1 MSDDLSGFSM
11 MELFRT
17 EAESQTAILSEGL
30 LTVETSDGSS
40 AVFEPLMRAAH
51 SLKGA
56 ARIVGVN
63 AAVRIAHAMEDCL
76 VAAQHGK
83 VAILP
88 HHIDILLRAV
98 DLLSQTALVAEDQ
111 LNEWETAHEASIAG
125 METELAAI
133 LSGEAAPTPPVAEPQ
148 VAPTPVS
155 EPLTT
160 KPQAVSD
167 DLSGFSMM
175 ELFRTEA
182 ESQTAILSEGLLAV
196 ETSDG
201 SSAIFEPLMRA
212 AHSLK
217 GAARIV
223 GVNAAV
229 RIAHAMEDCL
239 VAAQHDQVT
248 ILSHHIDILLRA
260 VDLLNQTAL
269 VAEDQL
275 NEWETAHEASI
286 AGMEAE
292 LASILSG
299 EALPTAEPQ
308 VTLAPASE
316 PLATKPQAVSDDL
329 SGFSMMELFRTE
341 AESQTA
347 ILSEGLL
354 TVETSDGSSAVFEP
368 LMRAAHSLKGAARI
382 VGVNAAV
389 RIAHAMEDCLV
400 AAQHGKVAI
409 LPHHIDILL
418 RAVDLLSQTALVA
431 EDQLNEWETAHEAS
445 IAGMEAELAAILSG
459 QGAPPPLPVAA
470 VAPPPVAAA
479 PQVAAPPVPPAKA
492 PVTPAKPAASPKPK
506 SESRATAERTPPAAP
521 EQAERVVRVTAE
533 SLTRLMGLAGESLV
547 QTRQLRPFVT
557 SLLTLKGRQTAL
569 LETIQTLEDR
579 RESGRGLDPAVL
591 AEVLAKAKAQA
602 NECLQGLGKKME
614 EFEEIARRSEDLSG
628 RLHHEVLTSRMRP
641 MADGVR
647 GFPRMVRDVARQLG
661 KSVRFEVLG
670 ETTGVDRDIL
680 DKLEAPLNHLIRN
693 ALDHAIELPDQRLA
707 AGKNQTGTIRME
719 ARHRAGMLQITLT
732 DDGQGIDPERLRVKV
747 VERGLVGARMAE
759 QLTEAELLEFLFLP
773 GFSTKDAV
781 TELSG
786 RGVGLDVV
794 QNMVKAVG
802 GIVRVSSQ
810 VGKGT
815 RFSLQL
821 PITMSVIRALLVRI
835 AGEPYA
841 FPLNRI
847 DRILRVPRS
856 DVQILEGRQ
865 HFSMDD
871 QPVGLVE
878 ATQVLNFPPVESADD
893 FLSVVVASDRSHRFG
908 VVVDEFLGERDL
920 EVRPLDARLGR
931 VPNINSASVLEDGWP
946 VLIIDVEDMV
956 RSIDNLLGGRRL
968 NRVAEAAEQSSRRGP
983 KRILVVDDSITVRE
997 LERQLLESRGYVVEV
1012 AVDGVDG
1019 WNTVRGGDY
1028 HLVISDV
1035 DMPRMDG
1042 IQLVQH
1048 IKSDARLKGIPVVI
1062 VSYKDREEDRMRGL
1076 DAGANCYLTKSSF
1089 HDRTFLDTVVDLIG
1103 EAVE

>member
-1 MSDDLSGFSM
+1 

-17 EAESQTAILSEGL
+17 EADSQTAILSEGL
-30 LTVETSDGSS
+30 LAVETSDGSS

-63 AAVRIAHAMEDCL
+63 AAVRVAHAMEDCL

-83 VAILP
+83 IKILP

-98 DLLSQTALVAEDQ
+98 DLLSQTALVPEDQ
-111 LNEWETAHEASIAG
+111 LNEWETAHEETIAG
-125 METELAAI
+125 MEADLTSI
-133 LSGEAAPTPPVAEPQ
+133 LTGEAPPPPTPAPPVAEPK
-148 VAPTPVS
+148 VAPAPLL
-155 EPLTT
+155 EPLAT
-160 KPQAVSD
+160 KPKAASD
-167 DLSGFSMM
+167 DLSGFSMI

-182 ESQTAILSEGLLAV
+182 DSQTAILSEGLLA
-196 ETSDG
+196 
-201 SSAIFEPLMRA
+201 
-212 AHSLK
+212 
-217 GAARIV
+217 
-223 GVNAAV
+223 
-229 RIAHAMEDCL
+229 
-239 VAAQHDQVT
+239 
-248 ILSHHIDILLRA
+248 
-260 VDLLNQTAL
+260 
-269 VAEDQL
+269 
-275 NEWETAHEASI
+275 
-286 AGMEAE
+286 
-292 LASILSG
+292 
-299 EALPTAEPQ
+299 
-308 VTLAPASE
+308 
-316 PLATKPQAVSDDL
+316 
-329 SGFSMMELFRTE
+329 
-341 AESQTA
+341 
-347 ILSEGLL
+347 
-354 TVETSDGSSAVFEP
+354 VETSDGSSAVFEP

-389 RIAHAMEDCLV
+389 RVAHAMEDCLV
-400 AAQHGKVAI
+400 AAQHGKIKI

-418 RAVDLLSQTALVA
+418 RAVDLLSQTALVP
-431 EDQLNEWETAHEAS
+431 EDQLNEWETAHEET
-445 IAGMEAELAAILSG
+445 IAGMEADLTSILTGEAPPTPTPAPPVAEPKVEPAPLLEPLATKPKAASDDLSGFSMIELFRTEADSQTAILSEG
-459 QGAPPPLPVAA
+459 LLAVETSDGSSAVFEPLMRAAHSLKGAARIVGVNAAVRVAHAMEDCLVAA
-470 VAPPPVAAA
+470 QHGKIKILPHHIDILLRAVDLLSQTALVPEDQLNEWETAHEETIAGMEADLNSILTGKAAAGPIAPEAPTPVVAAS
-479 PQVAAPPVPPAKA
+479 QTAAPSVQTSKPPAA
-492 PVTPAKPAASPKPK
+492 PTKSVSSSKPK
-506 SESRATAERTPPAAP
+506 SESPVKVERTPLAAP

-569 LETIQTLEDR
+569 LETIQSLEDR

-591 AEVLAKAKAQA
+591 AEVLAKAKLQA

-693 ALDHAIELPDQRLA
+693 ALDHAIEFPDQRLA
-707 AGKNQTGTIRME
+707 AGKDQVGTIRME

-732 DDGQGIDPERLRVKV
+732 DDGQGIDPERLRLKV

-759 QLTEAELLEFLFLP
+759 QLTEPELLEFLFLP

-821 PITMSVIRALLVRI
+821 PITMSVIRALLVQI

-856 DVQILEGRQ
+856 EVQILEGRQ
-865 HFSMDD
+865 HFAMDD

-878 ATQVLNFPPVESADD
+878 ATQVLNFPPVETAND

-946 VLIIDVEDMV
+946 VLLIDVEDMV

-968 NRVAEAAEQSSRRGP
+968 NRVAEAAEQSLRRGP

-997 LERQLLESRGYVVEV
+997 LERQLLESRGYVVDV

-1089 HDRTFLDTVVDLIG
+1089 HDRTFLDTVVDLVG
-1103 EAVE
+1103 EALE